1 MSHVIPSQKIY
12 LNYILDSFRCNLKI
26 LAFFLISNHYHLK
39 LISIYRI
46 NRKEGKKMTSTRY
59 PQRVRN
65 ELRFREL
72 NVLRVERV
80 SAGFQRIVLGG
91 DALEGFSS
99 RGFDDHSK
107 LFFPAAGTTFVP
119 PVVTDEGIHWGE
131 GVRPQ
136 SRDYTPLYDPV
147 NHELALDFFVHD
159 GGVASNWALEAKVGD
174 RLTIGGPRGSL
185 VVPEDYAWQLYVC
198 DESGMPA
205 LRRRLEAIAT
215 LPVRP
220 EIHAVVT
227 VGDASYKD
235 YLAHLSGFTLTWVVG
250 HSEQAVADHLAALSV
265 PAQDY
270 FIWLTGEGKV
280 VKNLSRRFATDAIDP
295 QLVRASA
302 YWHAK

>member
-1 MSHVIPSQKIY
+1 
-12 LNYILDSFRCNLKI
+12 
-26 LAFFLISNHYHLK
+26 
-39 LISIYRI
+39 
-46 NRKEGKKMTSTRY
+46 MTSPRY

-80 SAGFQRIVLGG
+80 SPGFQRIVLGG
-91 DALEGFSS
+91 EALAGFSS
-99 RGFDDHSK
+99 QGFDDHTK
-107 LFFPAAGTTFVP
+107 VFFPAPSTTFSP
-119 PVVTDEGIHWGE
+119 PVVTDEGIDWGD

-136 SRDYTPLYDPV
+136 ARDYTPLYDEAR
-147 NHELALDFFVHD
+147 HELVLDFFVHEE
-159 GGVASNWALEAKVGD
+159 GLASNWAVQAKEGD
-174 RLTIGGPRGSL
+174 KLTIGGPRGSL

-205 LRRRLEAIAT
+205 LRRRLEAIAQ
-215 LPVRP
+215 LPNRP

-235 YLAHLSGFTLTWVVG
+235 YLAHLSEFEITWIVG
-250 HSEQAVADHLAALSV
+250 HSEQAVADQLAALSV
-265 PAQDY
+265 PAADY

-280 VKNLSRRFATDAIDP
+280 VKNLSRQFETDAIDQ

>member
-1 MSHVIPSQKIY
+1 
-12 LNYILDSFRCNLKI
+12 
-26 LAFFLISNHYHLK
+26 
-39 LISIYRI
+39 
-46 NRKEGKKMTSTRY
+46 MTTTRY

-65 ELRFREL
+65 DLRFREL

-91 DALEGFSS
+91 EALEGFSS

-107 LFFPAAGTTFVP
+107 VFFPEPGTTFVP
-119 PVVTDEGIHWGE
+119 PVVTDEGVNWGD

-136 SRDYTPLYDPV
+136 ARDYTPLYDAAR
-147 NHELALDFFVHD
+147 HELALDFFIHD
-159 GGVASNWALEAKVGD
+159 GGVASQWAVEAKPGD
-174 RLTIGGPRGSL
+174 TLSIGGPRGSL

-205 LRRRLEAIAT
+205 LRRRLEALRA

-220 EIHAVVT
+220 EVHAVVT
-227 VGDASYKD
+227 VGDAVCQD
-235 YLAHLSGFTLTWVVG
+235 YLAHLSEFNITWVVG
-250 HSEQAVADHLAALSV
+250 HNEQAVADRLTALSV
-265 PAQDY
+265 PAEDY

-280 VKNLSRRFATDAIDP
+280 VKNLSRLFETDAID
-295 QLVRASA
+295 QKLVRASA